1 MPASGDAA
9 AFELVSGP
17 DLGGGFLHQLTVERF
32 SGVHQFVYHAQDG
45 GPDAN
50 GPPVGPPGPFG
61 YRVRAT
67 MCPIGGRVCWH
78 REFTLPLTD
87 SLRVR
92 AAYNRTRFVME
103 AMLAQSYGGVVPP
116 IAEAAKELADRLRTV
131 EPVVPWYLTGLGA
144 LWARGAPVQPRSLE
158 LGTSPEAVARIAE
171 AVKDYLTEPA
181 GPTEWDGRPVLAAR
195 AFVGTLRAGVRVGWA
210 VPLDDAAFA
219 RWSEETILARGLAP
233 VRVEREGLP
242 LSVAPLEATAVA
254 LAEARAEDDL
264 AGTGPWMRTQSWD
277 PGRLERFL
285 AASTVPEERRRSLRK
300 FADGPG
306 SGAAPSLG
314 S

>member
-1 MPASGDAA
+1 MASSGDAA

-32 SGVHQFVYHAQDG
+32 SGVHQFIYHAQDG

-61 YRVRAT
+61 YRVRPT
-67 MCPIGGRVCWH
+67 MCPIGGRLCWH

-103 AMLAQSYGGVVPP
+103 AMLAQSYGGAVPP
-116 IAEAAKELADRLRTV
+116 IAEAAKELVERLGAVT
-131 EPVVPWYLTGLGA
+131 PAVPWYLTGPGA
-144 LWARGAPVQPRSLE
+144 LWACGAPVQPKALE
-158 LGTSPEAVARIAE
+158 LGTTPEAVARIAE
-171 AVKDYLTEPA
+171 ALKDFLTEPA

-195 AFVGTLRAGVRVGWA
+195 AFVGTLRAGVRVGWS
-210 VPLDDAAFA
+210 VPLDDEALA
-219 RWSEETILARGLAP
+219 RWSEATILARGPAP
-233 VRVEREGLP
+233 GRVEREGLTLP
-242 LSVAPLEATAVA
+242 IAPLEATAVA
-254 LAEARAEDDL
+254 LAESGAEDAL
-264 AGTGPWMRTQSWD
+264 AETEPWMRTQAWD

-300 FADGPG
+300 LADGPG
-306 SGAAPSLG
+306 RGAAPSLG